1 MHLAFSSMGPAPGAL
16 GWQPERQEAHAFAG
30 LFALL
35 VVLSDPGLYDLTD
48 TPGSA
53 VPDQQPSPFA
63 LSSQTLAT
71 PVEKLGRDVPASADQ
86 KAQLVRIQCKSA
98 RLSKDSTCL
107 FFNTY
112 NLGGEGKRQ
121 RRSYRGDAEFM
132 GIYNPELRKVYLI
145 NIIECP
151 VGNISLRLIDT
162 NNKWK
167 NQYSSQV
174 RWARDYEI

>member
-1 MHLAFSSMGPAPGAL
+1 MFGDTARKGLAAHLAVAQRLIEL
-16 GWQPERQEAHAFAG
+16 GFEVLQPVGIHLR
-30 LFALL
+30 
-35 VVLSDPGLYDLTD
+35 YDL
-48 TPGSA
+48 A
-53 VPDQQPSPFA
+53 YYI
-63 LSSQTLAT
+63 
-71 PVEKLGRDVPASADQ
+71 PASSGQ

-121 RRSYRGDAEFM
+121 RRSYIGEAEYF
-132 GIYNPELRKVYLI
+132 GVYSPELRKVYLI
-145 NIIECP
+145 NINECP

-174 RWARDYEI
+174 RWAKDHEI

>member
-1 MHLAFSSMGPAPGAL
+1 MFGDAARKGLAAHLAVAQRLIEL
-16 GWQPERQEAHAFAG
+16 GFEVLQPVGNHLR
-30 LFALL
+30 
-35 VVLSDPGLYDLTD
+35 YDL
-48 TPGSA
+48 A
-53 VPDQQPSPFA
+53 YY
-63 LSSQTLAT
+63 
-71 PVEKLGRDVPASADQ
+71 VPASSGQ

-121 RRSYRGDAEFM
+121 RRGYIGNAEYF
-132 GIYNPELRKVYLI
+132 GVYSPELRKVYLI
-145 NIIECP
+145 YINECP
-151 VGNISLRLIDT
+151 VGNVSLRLIDT

-174 RWARDYEI
+174 RWAKDYEI